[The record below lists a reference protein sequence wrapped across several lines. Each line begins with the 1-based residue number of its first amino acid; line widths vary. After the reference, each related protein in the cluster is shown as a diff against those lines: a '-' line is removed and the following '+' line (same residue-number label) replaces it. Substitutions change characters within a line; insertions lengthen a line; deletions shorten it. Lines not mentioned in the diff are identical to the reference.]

1 MLQAVYCAAEALYPT
16 GSRARSRTGA
26 CMRRKI
32 WASVT
37 AGLLTA
43 GVLTGFGCSGE
54 KAATGASTAAN
65 GGSAGPSQ
73 VRSETID
80 HEACSE
86 SGKRVETLD
95 TNGDGK
101 VDIRRV
107 YDGSVEICRV
117 SDMNHDGKPDMFE
130 YFDKTGQIR
139 RREVDFDDN
148 AVANLIEHY
157 ENGKLVSRE
166 LDTTNQGRLDTWD
179 TFDPATGK
187 IVKRER
193 DSTNDGRIDQW
204 WSYDGDKVT
213 IAMDRNGDG
222 LPDPESTVVMG
233 DTGKEGGA
241 PMATG
246 VSPEGGATPPPPP
259 PPPPGPA
266 PMTNG
271 SADAGA
277 DAGAKPKKGTK

>member
-1 MLQAVYCAAEALYPT
+1 
-16 GSRARSRTGA
+16 
-26 CMRRKI
+26 MRRMI
-32 WASVT
+32 WASVA

-43 GVLTGFGCSGE
+43 GVLAGFGCGGE
-54 KAATGASTAAN
+54 KAAAGASTAAN
-65 GGSAGPSQ
+65 ASGPSQ
-73 VRSETID
+73 VRSESID
-80 HEACSE
+80 HESCNE
-86 SGKRVETLD
+86 GGKRIESLD

-101 VDIRRV
+101 PDIRRV
-107 YDGSVEICRV
+107 YDGNVEICRV

-204 WSYDGDKVT
+204 WTYEGDKVT
-213 IAMDRNGDG
+213 IALDRNGDG

-233 DTGKEGGA
+233 DNGKEGGA
-241 PMATG
+241 PMPLAAG
-246 VSPEGGATPPPPP
+246 AADGGFPPPPP
-259 PPPPGPA
+259 PPPPPPVADVTTGP
-266 PMTNG
+266 
-271 SADAGA
+271 ADAGASA
-277 DAGAKPKKGTK
+277 DAGAKPKKGKK